1 MIWRAPLVLAI
12 LACAPAALA
21 SCSPSPVT
29 GDDRANA
36 ARMHIQVDTYIAAKQ
51 LIDEAHTDCLVEAAA
66 HMAPD
71 AKVSGGADYT
81 WKASGEMLILS
92 GSDLMLQN
100 SSGVVVPVRYSCGW
114 NMRSQTV
121 TSNKI
126 N

>member
-1 MIWRAPLVLAI
+1 MIWKVPLTLAI

-21 SCSPSPVT
+21 SCSPAPVT

-36 ARMHIQVDTYIAAKQ
+36 ARMHIHVDAYVAAKQ

-66 HMAPD
+66 HTTPD

-81 WKASGEMLILS
+81 WKANGEMLILS
-92 GSDLMLQN
+92 GSDLMLQS
-100 SSGVVVPVRYSCGW
+100 SSGAVVPVRYSCVW

-126 N
+126 D